1 METKGTLELQKSK
14 LEDILILIEHLEN
27 ITRKIARKSY
37 RIFFIWF
44 YKLWICEHILT
55 IHRHLS
61 ICSRKSWDTFSQL
74 WNETIVQIIC
84 IWTLKCKLLLFKNI
98 LKTMCYKKD
107 FFRLMQVIMQVLF
120 IVFKFLEVLF
130 IGVRQRSL
138 QEKINLERIQSFRI

>member
-1 METKGTLELQKSK
+1 METRGTLELQKSK
-14 LEDILILIEHLEN
+14 LEDILILIEHFEN

-37 RIFFIWF
+37 IIHFLYYSASFGSVS
-44 YKLWICEHILT
+44 ILT
-55 IHRHLS
+55 MHRHLS
-61 ICSRKSWDTFSQL
+61 IFSRKSL
-74 WNETIVQIIC
+74 GIVQIIC

-130 IGVRQRSL
+130 IGVRQRKTPREDQLGENSKL
-138 QEKINLERIQSFRI
+138 

>member
-1 METKGTLELQKSK
+1 METRGTLELQKSK

-27 ITRKIARKSY
+27 ITHRIARKSY
-37 RIFFIWF
+37 IIHFLYYSASFGSVS
-44 YKLWICEHILT
+44 ILT
-55 IHRHLS
+55 MHKHLS
-61 ICSRKSWDTFSQL
+61 IFSRKSLDTFSQL

-120 IVFKFLEVLF
+120 IVFKFLEVLS
-130 IGVRQRSL
+130 IGVRQRKTPREDQLGENSKL
-138 QEKINLERIQSFRI
+138 